1 MPVDAQIFITS
12 DWHLGGTQDSTNDH
26 GDKTLGQ
33 QICRSAAQITEFID
47 WVRSISAGFDGITE
61 IVINGDMVDFLSPDD
76 EFEALPWTSDQDL
89 VIKKLN
95 KIIANSQDGNN
106 RGPFEAL
113 AEFLNSPKCELTIL
127 LGNHDVELSLPKV
140 RAHLHTILQADGKTY
155 RFIYDGEAYTRGKLL
170 VEHGNRYDKWNS
182 LDHNGLRAE
191 RSKLSRGYVID
202 EGERKQ
208 NFFEAPAGSLI
219 VTCVMNFL
227 LPEYPFLN
235 LLKPETEAA
244 IPLVLFLHP
253 ERIATIRHIL
263 ALHNL
268 TSRERTTQFHNNGEP
283 LTQGNMGGQMVKNV
297 SIESIFSKYSLEMP
311 SGPPAQGQLGGATTI
326 TDRYSWLV
334 TQAKELIKNT
344 KSIRQCISFA
354 LSLPDDDHLKSLQDF
369 LRPLKEDNTF
379 DLEIEKDEYSNAAQ
393 HLLSSGEFNVVIFG
407 HTHLPKKIEL
417 VENTGIY
424 INAGAWA
431 DTMRIPDLALEDTA
445 AGLQCL
451 KDFLVDTQNNNIE
464 KYIHRSFG
472 YAEIVIKGSDI
483 TSSDLRSFCKCNPRG
498 EPLEQY
504 VK

>member
-12 DWHLGGTQDSTNDH
+12 DWHLGGTPDSTNNH

-47 WVRSISAGFDGITE
+47 WVRSISDGFDGITE

-140 RAHLHTILQADGKTY
+140 RAHLHTILHADGKNY
-155 RFIYDGEAYTRGKLL
+155 RFFYDGEAYTRGKLL

-208 NFFEAPAGSLI
+208 NFFKAPAGTLI
-219 VTCVMNFL
+219 VTCAINSL

-244 IPLVLFLHP
+244 IPILHFLKP
-253 ERIATIRHIL
+253 ERAAIIRRIL
-263 ALHNL
+263 SLYKVPIRARRAQLN
-268 TSRERTTQFHNNGEP
+268 NNGEP
-283 LTQGNMGGQMVKNV
+283 QSQGN
-297 SIESIFSKYSLEMP
+297 
-311 SGPPAQGQLGGATTI
+311 LGGATTGHETLETI
-326 TDRYSWLV
+326 FAKHSLDIPSNAVTSGPLGIATTISDGYAWLASK
-334 TQAKELIKNT
+334 AKEVQNT
-344 KSIRQCISFA
+344 SSLLSRHASLA
-354 LSLPDDDHLKSLQDF
+354 LAQSDDKRLRSLQQF
-369 LRPLKEDNTF
+369 LTPLKEDNAF
-379 DLEIEKDEYSNAAQ
+379 ALEIEKDEYLSAAEN
-393 HLLSSGEFNVVIFG
+393 LVASGDFEVVIFG

-417 VENTGIY
+417 AENTGIY

-431 DTMRIPDLALEDTA
+431 DIMRLPDLALEDTT
-445 AGLQCL
+445 AGHQCL
-451 KDFLVDTQNNNIE
+451 KDFLVDTQNGNIE
-464 KYIHRSFG
+464 KYIHRSLG

-483 TSSDLRSFCKCNPRG
+483 TTSDLRSFCKSNPRG

-504 VK
+504 E